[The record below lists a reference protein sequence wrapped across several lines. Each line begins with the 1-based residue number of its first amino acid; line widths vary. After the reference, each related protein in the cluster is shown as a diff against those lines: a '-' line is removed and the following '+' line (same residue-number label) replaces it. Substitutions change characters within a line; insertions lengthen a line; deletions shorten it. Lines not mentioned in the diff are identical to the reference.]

1 MNNTYHSNNDP
12 ITDLNVTKIQELEH
26 QITPHLNLIN
36 RNSFINRKRSNE
48 QTYIH
53 YLDTKALTLLNSRKS
68 SKLYPSFNENIDNY
82 GITLDEAQF
91 LADETLKKLDQI
103 KFRVKSN
110 RIYCCCCG
118 YCCCH
123 GNNSHKKCI
132 NNKIN
137 PEENLIYIT
146 NRDEILE
153 NPNLIFNY
161 VKTNETER
169 LGEILAYNPF
179 IINQCDSNQRTL
191 LHYAAMK
198 GYLDCA
204 SVLVAHKA
212 RINEPDHNGNLPI
225 HLAVKEGHLLVVRY
239 LLSVNADPT
248 KPNKNGLLPIHIACE
263 KNYYGILK
271 ALLELDNVSV
281 NAEGE
286 RGASPLH
293 YCCIHDSVE
302 CMEILLNKGANIFAY
317 DLEHTY
323 PVHVAIANVSRKC
336 LNLLFKMEAY
346 LKVHHLNQ
354 PIKSQ
359 RTKSSFNIDTQ
370 HTHVL
375 CNTTTT
381 TTTTTNSSSIVKYD
395 IKKKSIDFNQFN
407 CYLNQQNND
416 KENNLINLTDC
427 EGETPLHAAV
437 TSGNSDMV
445 KFCLEHN
452 AFILAKQNDDSTPV
466 HYACMKGD
474 LECVQLMF
482 ESDPSIKSI
491 VFIMPDK
498 NGYTPLHLAAVYNHE
513 KLVTYLVEQGSPLEM
528 TETNGW
534 TPLLL
539 AAMKGAL
546 QTCIQ
551 LLRLG
556 ANPNAHDSSNR
567 NLVHLLMLFQ
577 GPGIRTVLPEL
588 NDEELFKRLVNEKD
602 KYGTTPLH
610 YSTKMGNLG
619 ATIAFVLRGASALER
634 DNERNTSLHTAAYYG
649 RLHTCE
655 KLLAT
660 PHGIRAM
667 NCPDAIGRLPLHVAV
682 EHGHIEIVKMFLDRG
697 CLFRKCHLGNTPLHY
712 VSIGGC
718 IKICKLLLQSS
729 PSLLNQTNF
738 HGMTALHYAAK
749 ENNAEVLDYLLTS
762 KAKILPDNDGI
773 YFVTYALQRRNY
785 ETMKAI
791 VTHSR
796 WPELHEMLDNTSQ
809 CPVDGFIRN
818 MPSMCK
824 LVLDRC
830 IKEIGTKNTPDHKIF
845 YDFSI
850 LQRPMNPTEK
860 PPQDPMK
867 RIKLMVEL
875 KREELLIHPLCKAY
889 LERKWQTYGRWVQ
902 LCVSV
907 YYAVLLLAITCLVLG
922 HNPIHHIE
930 NVHNISNCTELF
942 YETPTRMYVFSTIA
956 SIILVLTAFDLCI
969 KIWQLLTQKYEY
981 FKDWNNYLEFILNT
995 LAMSYSALTLNNQLN
1010 YNYIELGVIV
1020 MFLAWFNFLL
1030 QMMRFKHVGIFVV
1043 MFLHVFATVGKCLV
1057 VFSVVFI
1064 AFALSFHV
1072 LFRAPGYSENITL
1085 LLSSSSNKSIIN
1097 QCFPIINNNQL
1108 INKTKSLEIKPFQYI
1123 GLSLFKTL
1131 MMMLGEYEH
1140 TTTII
1145 EPFIENHL
1153 LTLNYPIITF
1163 FFYTTFV
1170 FLVPIIL
1177 MNLLIG
1183 LAVGDIENVRR
1194 TAFQHLISQQVYWL
1208 ADLEPKL
1215 TRIFRSKLYQSNW
1228 KKKTKLNKTT
1238 GFLDKSGSEMTYE
1251 ENLIQKYLKETIKK
1265 LTSIDKETKLQTT
1278 RMAEIIEKL
1287 EIRSKEFS
1295 IDEGVYPR
1303 EFSGFDPIMEM
1314 DYTTN
1319 LNP

>member
-1 MNNTYHSNNDP
+1 
-12 ITDLNVTKIQELEH
+12 
-26 QITPHLNLIN
+26 
-36 RNSFINRKRSNE
+36 
-48 QTYIH
+48 
-53 YLDTKALTLLNSRKS
+53 
-68 SKLYPSFNENIDNY
+68 
-82 GITLDEAQF
+82 
-91 LADETLKKLDQI
+91 
-103 KFRVKSN
+103 
-110 RIYCCCCG
+110 
-118 YCCCH
+118 
-123 GNNSHKKCI
+123 
-132 NNKIN
+132 
-137 PEENLIYIT
+137 
-146 NRDEILE
+146 
-153 NPNLIFNY
+153 
-161 VKTNETER
+161 
-169 LGEILAYNPF
+169 
-179 IINQCDSNQRTL
+179 
-191 LHYAAMK
+191 MK

-212 RINEPDHNGNLPI
+212 RINEPDQNGNLPI

-263 KNYYGILK
+263 KNYYSILK
-271 ALLELDNVSV
+271 ALLESDNVSV

-302 CMEILLNKGANIFAY
+302 L
-317 DLEHTY
+317 
-323 PVHVAIANVSRKC
+323 
-336 LNLLFKMEAY
+336 
-346 LKVHHLNQ
+346 
-354 PIKSQ
+354 
-359 RTKSSFNIDTQ
+359 
-370 HTHVL
+370 
-375 CNTTTT
+375 
-381 TTTTTNSSSIVKYD
+381 KYD
-395 IKKKSIDFNQFN
+395 IKKKSVDFNQFN
-407 CYLNQQNND
+407 YYLNQQNND

-513 KLVTYLVEQGSPLEM
+513 KLVTYLVEQ
-528 TETNGW
+528 
-534 TPLLL
+534 
-539 AAMKGAL
+539 
-546 QTCIQ
+546 
-551 LLRLG
+551 
-556 ANPNAHDSSNR
+556 
-567 NLVHLLMLFQ
+567 
-577 GPGIRTVLPEL
+577 
-588 NDEELFKRLVNEKD
+588 EELFKRLVNEKD

-796 WPELHEMLDNTSQ
+796 WLELHEMLDNTSQ

-824 LVLDRC
+824 LVLDQC
-830 IKEIGTKNTPDHKIF
+830 IKEIGTKNTLDHEIF

-850 LQRPMNPTEK
+850 LQRPMNPSEK
-860 PPQDPMK
+860 TPQDPMK

-922 HNPIHHIE
+922 HSPIHHIE
-930 NVHNISNCTELF
+930 NIDNMSNCSEL
-942 YETPTRMYVFSTIA
+942 
-956 SIILVLTAFDLCI
+956 
-969 KIWQLLTQKYEY
+969 KYEY
-981 FKDWNNYLEFILNT
+981 FKDWNNYLEFLLNA
-995 LAMSYSALTLNNQLN
+995 LAMSYSALTLKNQLN

-1030 QMMRFKHVGIFVV
+1030 QMMR
-1043 MFLHVFATVGKCLV
+1043 
-1057 VFSVVFI
+1057 
-1064 AFALSFHV
+1064 
-1072 LFRAPGYSENITL
+1072 
-1085 LLSSSSNKSIIN
+1085 
-1097 QCFPIINNNQL
+1097 
-1108 INKTKSLEIKPFQYI
+1108 
-1123 GLSLFKTL
+1123 
-1131 MMMLGEYEH
+1131 
-1140 TTTII
+1140 
-1145 EPFIENHL
+1145 
-1153 LTLNYPIITF
+1153 
-1163 FFYTTFV
+1163 
-1170 FLVPIIL
+1170 
-1177 MNLLIG
+1177 
-1183 LAVGDIENVRR
+1183 
-1194 TAFQHLISQQVYWL
+1194 
-1208 ADLEPKL
+1208 
-1215 TRIFRSKLYQSNW
+1215 
-1228 KKKTKLNKTT
+1228 
-1238 GFLDKSGSEMTYE
+1238 
-1251 ENLIQKYLKETIKK
+1251 
-1265 LTSIDKETKLQTT
+1265 
-1278 RMAEIIEKL
+1278 
-1287 EIRSKEFS
+1287 
-1295 IDEGVYPR
+1295 
-1303 EFSGFDPIMEM
+1303 
-1314 DYTTN
+1314 
-1319 LNP
+1319 